1 MNWPVLKSGLYP
13 SGHFSRMVLVSGST
27 IVTFSISISTI
38 GFAIKIRCG
47 SFKEMHACVKDAD
60 WIEEARNR
68 PALMANDEFRM
79 TNAERM
85 TKPEIRM
92 TCDRSRV
99 A

>member
-1 MNWPVLKSGLYP
+1 MPA
-13 SGHFSRMVLVSGST
+13 H
-27 IVTFSISISTI
+27 
-38 GFAIKIRCG
+38 
-47 SFKEMHACVKDAD
+47 VKDAD

-85 TKPEIRM
+85 TQPEIRM
-92 TCDRSRV
+92 TCDRGRV